1 MIISSL
7 YIENFKLFKEKR
19 LNFNDRFTLII
30 GNNGTGKT
38 SILEALTVGLGGF
51 LAGLDGVQTRNIL
64 YDEIRK
70 EWDKPGDATI
80 TKEPQIPVIIE
91 CEGSIANQH
100 LTWRRTKNS
109 IEGKTTRSNARE
121 LIHIA
126 KNMQQAIVKDKDHS
140 VILPVISY
148 QSAGRLFSQK
158 KNKWVDPFKREDMSR
173 FIGYTDCLESE
184 SNIKLFVNWLRRMT
198 TIQLQKR
205 KKIGELDAVLSAV
218 EEFMKGLVE
227 ENEEVSIEYD
237 FEEEEVMIELGKQ
250 RIPLRMMSSGYRSV
264 IGMVADISYRMA
276 ILNPQ
281 LKEDAI
287 KETPGVIIIDELDLH
302 LHPKWQW
309 KIVKDLK
316 RTFPKVQFI
325 ATTHAPII
333 ISSCSDVEI
342 INLHDEKDYIKSTK
356 ENNPYGWQIEDTL
369 TDIMN
374 TYSRSP
380 EIQKEINELEEL
392 YSRKILGELTKE
404 QLEELKNKRKKLLIL
419 LPEGDPAITLAKIDA
434 IGKLAMEQVDD

>member
-7 YIENFKLFKEKR
+7 YIENFKLFKKKK
-19 LNFNDRFTLII
+19 LYFNDQFTLII
-30 GNNGTGKT
+30 GNNGIGKT
-38 SILEALTVGLGGF
+38 SILEALAIGLGGF
-51 LAGLDGVQTRNIL
+51 LAGFDGVQTRNIL
-64 YDEIRK
+64 YDEIRR

-80 TKEPQIPVIIE
+80 TKEPQLPVIIE
-91 CEGSIANQH
+91 CEGTIVDKNFK
-100 LTWRRTKNS
+100 WRRTKNS
-109 IEGKTTRSNARE
+109 IHGKTTRSEARE
-121 LIHIA
+121 LIFTA
-126 KNMQQAIVKDKDHS
+126 KKMQNAIVKEKDHS
-140 VILPVISY
+140 IILPVISY

-158 KNKWVDPFKREDMSR
+158 KNKWVDPFKRDEMSR
-173 FIGYTDCLESE
+173 FIGYTDCLEAE

-205 KKIGELDAVLSAV
+205 KKIGELDAVLNAV
-218 EEFMKGLVE
+218 EVFMRGLVE
-227 ENEEVSIEYD
+227 GQEEVSIEYD
-237 FEEEEVMIELGKQ
+237 FEEEEVMVELGEQ

-281 LKEDAI
+281 LRENAI
-287 KETPGVIIIDELDLH
+287 KETPGVIVIDELDLH

-309 KIVKDLK
+309 KIVQDLK

-333 ISSCSDVEI
+333 ISSCSDIEI
-342 INLHDEKDYIKSTK
+342 INLHGDDESSESVK
-356 ENNPYGWQIEDTL
+356 ETNPYGWQVEDIL

-380 EIQKEINELEEL
+380 EIQKEINELENL
-392 YSRKILGELTKE
+392 FSLKALGKLSEE
-404 QLEELKNKRKKLLIL
+404 QLLQLKMKSREISTL
-419 LPEGDPAITLAKIDA
+419 LPEGDPAVTLAKIDA
-434 IGKLAMEQVDD
+434 IGKLAKEQADD

>member
-1 MIISSL
+1 MRISTL
-7 YIENFKLFKEKR
+7 HIENFKLFKEKK
-19 LNFNDRFTLII
+19 LNFNDQFTLII

-38 SILEALTVGLGGF
+38 SILEALTVGLGGY
-51 LAGLDGVQTRNIL
+51 LAGLDGVQTRNII

-80 TKEPQIPVIIE
+80 TKEPQIPVVIK
-91 CEGSIANQH
+91 CEGTLADKCII
-100 LTWRRTKNS
+100 WKRTKDS
-109 IEGKTTRSNARE
+109 IKGKTTRSQ
-121 LIHIA
+121 A
-126 KNMQQAIVKDKDHS
+126 KDIIQTAKEMQQAIVKNKDHS
-140 VILPVISY
+140 IILPVISY

-205 KKIGELDAVLSAV
+205 KKIGELDAVLNAV
-218 EEFMKGLVE
+218 EEFMRGLVE

-237 FEEEEVMIELGKQ
+237 FEEEEVMVEFGEQ
-250 RIPLRMMSSGYRSV
+250 RIPLRMMSSGYRSI
-264 IGMVADISYRMA
+264 IGMVADIAYRMA

-281 LKEDAI
+281 LREDAI
-287 KETPGVIIIDELDLH
+287 KETPGVIVIDELDLH
-302 LHPKWQW
+302 LHPRWQW
-309 KIVKDLK
+309 KIVEDLK

-333 ISSCSDVEI
+333 ISSCSDIEI
-342 INLHDEKDYIKSTK
+342 INLHEENNHIESSK
-356 ENNPYGWQIEDTL
+356 ESNPYGWQVEDTL
-369 TDIMN
+369 TDIMD

-380 EIQKEINELEEL
+380 EVQKEIDELEEL
-392 YSRKILGELTKE
+392 YSLKALGKLDSDQINSLKE
-404 QLEELKNKRKKLLIL
+404 KAKKLLTL
-419 LPEGDPAITLAKIDA
+419 LPEGDPAVTLARIDA
-434 IGKLAMEQVDD
+434 IGKLAKERVDD